1 MFQLTMS
8 IIAKYLNDILIVCF
22 ITDISSKWAEK
33 SSTLGMCL
41 EVLSILFQNS
51 AVNSYA
57 LT

>member
-33 SSTLGMCL
+33 SSTFGMCL

>member
-8 IIAKYLNDILIVCF
+8 IIAKYPNDILIVCF

-33 SSTLGMCL
+33 SNTFGMCL

-51 AVNSYA
+51 AVNSFA